1 MTLENLKEKSR
12 LSLRTILRAL
22 KYKNYRLFFGGQIIS
37 LTGTWMQQVAVSWL
51 VYRLTNDAFLL
62 GVVGF
67 SSQIPTFLVSPF
79 AGVIADRISRH
90 KILIAT
96 QTLSMLQAIGLVFLF
111 YNGSINV
118 LHVIIL
124 NSFLGLINGFDIPVR
139 QAFVVEMVDKKE
151 DLGNAIALNSMMFNA
166 ARLIGPSAAGLLIAA
181 LGEGLCFL
189 LNGVSYIAVIIALLA
204 MKINFTPQEKKHRQ
218 ITKELK
224 EGLSY
229 TWKFKPIRVL
239 LMLVGLVSLTGMPY
253 VVLMPIFARD
263 ILGGGSDTLGFLLGA
278 VGIGAL
284 IGAVFLASRKTVLGL
299 GKIIRNTTTLFGIV
313 LILFSLSREFLLS
326 QLLMVGAGFSVMVQM
341 SSSNTIIQTL
351 VDDDKRGRVM
361 AFYTMAFM
369 GTMPLGSLIAGS
381 FASKIGAPFTLIVGG
396 VFCLLGASAFAY
408 TLPALRKIVRPIYMQ
423 MGIIKEVADGL
434 QSATNMRVPPQG

>member
-1 MTLENLKEKSR
+1 MTLENLKGKSR
-12 LSLRTILRAL
+12 LNLTIILRAF

-79 AGVIADRISRH
+79 AGVIADRISKH
-90 KILIAT
+90 KIIIAT
-96 QTLSMLQAIGLVFLF
+96 QIFSMLQAFGLVFLF
-111 YNGSINV
+111 YSGNINV
-118 LHVIIL
+118 WHVIIL
-124 NSFLGLINGFDIPVR
+124 NSFLGLINGFDVPVR
-139 QAFVVEMVDKKE
+139 QAFVVEMVEKKE

-166 ARLIGPSAAGLLIAA
+166 ARLIGPSVAGILIAA

-189 LNGVSYIAVIIALLA
+189 LNGISYIAVIIALLSMRISFA
-204 MKINFTPQEKKHRQ
+204 KNETTKKH
-218 ITKELK
+218 IMKELK
-224 EGLSY
+224 EGFLY
-229 TWKFKPIRVL
+229 TWQFKPIRILIL
-239 LMLVGLVSLTGMPY
+239 LIALVSLAGMPY
-253 VVLMPIFARD
+253 IVLLPVFAKD
-263 ILGGGSDTLGFLLGA
+263 ILHGSSDTLGFLLGS

-299 GKIIRNTTTLFGIV
+299 GKIIRNTTMFFGIA
-313 LILFSLSREFLLS
+313 LILFSLSKTFLLS
-326 QLLMVGAGFSVMVQM
+326 QLLMIVAGFSMMVMM

-369 GTMPLGSLIAGS
+369 GTMPFGSLIAGS
-381 FASKIGAPFTLIVGG
+381 SARSVGAPFTLIICGII
-396 VFCLLGASAFAY
+396 CLAGAGLFAY
-408 TLPALRKIVRPIYMQ
+408 YLPTLRKYARPVYVK
-423 MGIIKEVADGL
+423 MGIIREVADGIETASNL
-434 QSATNMRVPPQG
+434 RVPPQG